1 MKTVTSIEQFKSLTK
16 NKSVVFTNGCFD
28 ILHIGHLRYLEAAKK
43 LGDVLVIG
51 LNSDESVKRLKGPAR
66 PICDESERQEMLL
79 GLKPVDFVFLFEEDT
94 PENLIKKI
102 KPNFLCKGGDWKK
115 SSIVGADFVES
126 YGGQVLSLNFEAGH
140 STTDIIDR
148 VIKTDK
154 KQ

>member
-1 MKTVTSIEQFKSLTK
+1 LKTIISNEQFKSLTK

-28 ILHIGHLRYLEAAKK
+28 ILHVGHLRYLEAAKK

-51 LNSDESVKRLKGPAR
+51 LNSDESVKRLKGPTR
-66 PICDESERQEMLL
+66 PICNQLERYEMLM
-79 GLKPVDFVFLFEEDT
+79 GLKPVDFVFVFEEDT
-94 PENLIKKI
+94 PENLIKTI
-102 KPNFLCKGGDWKK
+102 KPNVLCKGGDWKK

-148 VIKTDK
+148 IIQNKSK
-154 KQ
+154 